1 MNIVEVLPAE
11 LVVRIFE
18 LVDAHTPASNSQNAI
33 PAAVIL
39 SHICAHWRSIALNDP
54 LLWTRIWIRFHMN
67 AYIQHV
73 LTRTTVWLTRSKN
86 APIDV
91 YIDVNCD
98 FTDGDTASCTW
109 QIVARTMK
117 ILREHAHRLRSLRF
131 LFRDTSMWP
140 PYY

>member
-1 MNIVEVLPAE
+1 
-11 LVVRIFE
+11 
-18 LVDAHTPASNSQNAI
+18 I

-54 LLWTRIWIRFHMN
+54 LLWTKIWIKFRKN
-67 AYIQHV
+67 AHIQHV

-86 APIDV
+86 APTDV
-91 YIDVNCD
+91 YIDVKCD
-98 FTDGDTASCTW
+98 ATDEYTVSGTW
-109 QIVARTMK
+109 QIVARTTK
-117 ILREHAHRLRSLRF
+117 LLREHAHRLRSLRF